1 MGLINQDTF
10 ICLDCETTGLDS
22 KHDKI
27 IELAAVKFSFDK
39 VIDKFETLINPKIP
53 IPNESQLIHNI
64 SDEMVKD
71 KPTISQVLENFLEF
85 VSDNIIV
92 GHGISFDISVIDS
105 EAENNNIFT
114 SIKKNTT
121 IDTLRLARLYGQ
133 SPTNSLE
140 KLREHFNISPEGAHR
155 AMSDVIVNIEV
166 FKHLSKSFKTTED
179 LLIRLRKPI
188 LLKIMPLGKHKGRR
202 FNEIPLEYLLKLA
215 KRNFDL
221 DLTYSIRHE
230 IKHRKSRQTFESSSN
245 PFQVL

>member
-1 MGLINQDTF
+1 
-10 ICLDCETTGLDS
+10 
-22 KHDKI
+22 
-27 IELAAVKFSFDK
+27 
-39 VIDKFETLINPKIP
+39 
-53 IPNESQLIHNI
+53 
-64 SDEMVKD
+64 MVKD
-71 KPTISQVLENFLEF
+71 KPTISQVLESFLEF

-105 EAENNNIFT
+105 EAKNNNIFT

-166 FKHLSKSFKTTED
+166 FKYLSKSFKTTED
-179 LLIRLRKPI
+179 LLVRLRKPI

-215 KRNFDL
+215 KRNFDF

-230 IKHRKSRQTFESSSN
+230 IKHRKSRPTFETSSN